1 MANLKILK
9 TRIKSVRSTQK
20 MTKAMKM
27 VAASRLKKAKNA
39 VEHSRPYAQK
49 IREMIEQLSQNIVNR
64 DNFDEKYPLLSG
76 RLDGKNYLLLVI
88 SSDRGLCGGLNSST
102 VKHTKARVNE
112 LVSQG
117 YDVKIFCVGKKA
129 YDQIKTPFG
138 DKIIAQNFGI
148 FKNNIDHQV
157 ALDIANKLLSLFE
170 EKKFD
175 ICEVIFSKFKSA
187 ILQEQVT
194 AQIIPAK
201 INLDIE
207 NKINQNSSP
216 KNIHIDYPINYEP
229 SKDLI
234 LQELLPRNIAM
245 QIHNYLLEN
254 NASEHGAR
262 MAAMESATNNAGKM
276 IKNLTLVYNRTRQ
289 ANITKELIDIIS
301 GANTV

>member
-27 VAASRLKKAKNA
+27 VAASRLKKAKLA

-49 IREMIEQLSQNIVNR
+49 IKEMIVELANNVRNR
-64 DNFDEKYPLLSG
+64 DNFSEKFPLLTG
-76 RLDGKNYLLLVI
+76 RSTPQTYLLLVI

-102 VKHTKARVNE
+102 VKYTKNRVNQ
-112 LVSQG
+112 LIALGHQ
-117 YDVKIFCVGKKA
+117 VKIFCVGRKA
-129 YDQIKTPFG
+129 YEQIKIPFG
-138 DKIIAQNFGI
+138 DKIIERNFGI
-148 FKNNIDHQV
+148 FKNAIDYKV
-157 ALDIANKLLSLFE
+157 ADGIANKLVDLFAE
-170 EKKFD
+170 CKFD
-175 ICEVIFSKFKSA
+175 ICEVIYSKFKSA
-187 ILQEQVT
+187 IVQEQV
-194 AQIIPAK
+194 ASQIIPAK
-201 INLDIE
+201 INVTSESEILEKNNLAESPIVYEPSQDE
-207 NKINQNSSP
+207 VLQDLLP
-216 KNIHIDYPINYEP
+216 KNI
-229 SKDLI
+229 S
-234 LQELLPRNIAM
+234 M
-245 QIHNYLLEN
+245 QIYNFLLEN